1 MNEIIVALNGISDW
15 SWYSS
20 SPTGNYICIVIYS
33 LISAFIF
40 LLIFKKIS
48 NQSKIKQHKKK
59 IVGYILQIR
68 LYQDRFSVIFLS
80 ILHILKHNLLYI
92 RYTLSSFV
100 VIIIPLLIISIQI
113 NNRAGYEPMS
123 PGQKFIITSQLDAAN
138 FSKNV
143 FDALEEIA
151 CSTSSGIIIETLPLR
166 IPTEN
171 KILWRGR
178 ITSKAED
185 GKEYIKIV
193 FKDNRKVVVK
203 EIATEISGKSLS
215 PRIEKLTLGSA
226 FLSNAEGFL
235 PAKSPI
241 SSISINYQRAVY
253 PFLFWKVDALI
264 LYFILTLLFAFALK
278 SLIKVSI

>member
-1 MNEIIVALNGISDW
+1 MRFNSISDW
-15 SWYSS
+15 FWYSS
-20 SPTGNYICIVIYS
+20 SPTGNYISIVIYS

-48 NQSKIKQHKKK
+48 NQSKIRQHKKK

-68 LYQDRFSVIFLS
+68 LYQDRLSVVFFS
-80 ILHILKHNLLYI
+80 ILYILNHNLLYI
-92 RYTLSSFV
+92 RYTLSSLA
-100 VIIIPLLIISIQI
+100 VILIPLLIISIQI
-113 NNRAGYEPMS
+113 NNRAGYKPMS
-123 PGQKFIITSQLDAAN
+123 PGQKFIVTSQLDAAN
-138 FSKNV
+138 ISKNV
-143 FDALEEIA
+143 PDPLEDVA
-151 CSTSSGIIIETLPLR
+151 CTTSSGIIVETLPLR
-166 IPTEN
+166 IPTKN

-185 GKEYIKIV
+185 GKEYLKIV

-203 EIATEISGKSLS
+203 EIATGISGKRLS

-226 FLSNAEGFL
+226 LLSNAEGFL
-235 PAKSPI
+235 PAESPI
-241 SSISINYQRAVY
+241 SSISINYQRAAY
-253 PFLFWKVDALI
+253 RFLFWKADALI